1 MKIRVEAYMRKSVIS
16 VLSLIV
22 LIFLCFPS
30 CSPQSQTTATKTEFH
45 IQYTDHVIEGPVSC
59 RVYVILDKA
68 IHRTPRYGPSI
79 FNPEPFFAID
89 VKDWKPGETIVID
102 NNALGYPVNLDRI
115 PPELYA
121 IQAVMDINT
130 THRSFSTSPGNGYS
144 QKSIHDIR
152 DKETHI
158 IELTIDQ
165 VVEEQK
171 FEESEFIKY
180 LAVQSQKLSDFYGR
194 DVAIE
199 AAVILPESYEEN
211 SSRFY
216 PTVYVFPGW
225 GATHLSVLQG
235 DYQQRRYG
243 MRGYGLEKV
252 FVYFNQECPLG
263 YHVFADSENNGPW
276 ATALVED
283 FIPAFEKAFRSI
295 PAPSARFLT
304 GQSSGGWASLW
315 LQITYPQFFGGVWAA
330 SPDPVDFRDFI
341 GCNIYK
347 QGANLYDDPPEHL
360 GSILRRWSRMEQV
373 IGDGEQ
379 MLSFEAV
386 FSPKGADGRPESLYD
401 RESGSVFPDVADSW
415 KSYDI
420 QIVLTEKYGSQAPD
434 LQGKIHIFGAE
445 DDDVGLDEPVKLLRD
460 SAMEKNISIDVVI
473 YPLGGHGVW
482 RDEMRERI
490 HNQMDAVILAKHP
503 ELKKS
508 S

>member
-1 MKIRVEAYMRKSVIS
+1 
-16 VLSLIV
+16 
-22 LIFLCFPS
+22 
-30 CSPQSQTTATKTEFH
+30 
-45 IQYTDHVIEGPVSC
+45 
-59 RVYVILDKA
+59 
-68 IHRTPRYGPSI
+68 
-79 FNPEPFFAID
+79 
-89 VKDWKPGETIVID
+89 
-102 NNALGYPVNLDRI
+102 
-115 PPELYA
+115 
-121 IQAVMDINT
+121 MDINT
-130 THRSFSTSPGNGYS
+130 THRSFSVSPGNGYS
-144 QKSIHDIR
+144 QKSIHEIE
-152 DKETHI
+152 KGKTHI
-158 IELTIDQ
+158 IELTIDH

-171 FEESEFIKY
+171 FKESEFTKY
-180 LAVQSQKLSDFYGR
+180 FAVQSQKLTDFYGW
-194 DVAIE
+194 DIAIE
-199 AAVILPESYEEN
+199 AAVILPESYSKN
-211 SSRFY
+211 LSGSY

-225 GATHLSVLQG
+225 GATHLSVLRG

-243 MRGYGLEKV
+243 MRGYGLEKI

-347 QGANLYDDPPEHL
+347 QGANLYDDPPGHL

-386 FSPKGADGRPESLYD
+386 FSPKGADGRPRSLYD
-401 RESGSVFPDVADSW
+401 RNTGSVFPEVADSW
-415 KSYDI
+415 KAYDI
-420 QIVLTEKYGSQAPD
+420 QIVLVEKYGSQEARTKASE
-434 LQGKIHIFGAE
+434 LNRKIHIFAAE
-445 DDDVGLDEPVKLLRD
+445 DDEVGLDEPVKLLRD
-460 SAMEKNISIDVVI
+460 KAKENNTPIDVVI
-473 YPLGGHGVW
+473 YPSGGHGVW

-490 HNQMDAVILAKHP
+490 HNQMDEVILANHP
-503 ELKKS
+503 HLKKYP
-508 S
+508 

>member
-1 MKIRVEAYMRKSVIS
+1 MEVCIPKSLKTALYFLVS
-16 VLSLIV
+16 IV
-22 LIFLCFPS
+22 LFFPS
-30 CSPQSQTTATKTEFH
+30 CSNKSQTTATQTEFH
-45 IQYTDHVIEGPVSC
+45 IQYTDHVTEGPVSC

-79 FNPEPFFAID
+79 FSPEPFYAVD
-89 VKDWKPGETIVID
+89 VEDWKPGEKIVID
-102 NNALGYPVNLDRI
+102 NNSLGYPVNLDRI

-130 THRSFSTSPGNGYS
+130 THRSFSVSPGNGYS
-144 QKSIHDIR
+144 QKSIHEILEG
-152 DKETHI
+152 KSHI
-158 IELTIDQ
+158 IELTIDR

-171 FEESEFIKY
+171 FKESESIKY
-180 LAVQSQKLSDFYGR
+180 FAVQSQKLSDCYGR

-211 SSRFY
+211 SSHLY

-225 GATHLSVLQG
+225 GATHLSVLRG

-283 FIPAFEKAFRSI
+283 FIPAFERAFRVI

-347 QGANLYDDPPEHL
+347 QGANLYDDPPGHL

-386 FSPKGADGRPESLYD
+386 FSPRSADGRPLSLYD
-401 RESGSVFPDVADSW
+401 RETGAVSPEVAESW

-420 QIVLTEKYGSQAPD
+420 QIVLTEKYGSRPQE
-434 LQGKIHIFGAE
+434 LQGKIHIFAAE
-445 DDDVGLDEPVKLLRD
+445 DDDVGLDEPIKLLRD
-460 SAMEKNISIDVVI
+460 SANEKKIPIEAVI
-473 YPLGGHGVW
+473 YPSGGHGVW

-490 HNQMDAVILAKHP
+490 HNQMDAIILANHP
-503 ELKKS
+503 DLTKS